1 MVCCHLLL
9 KLIAFTW
16 VIKME
21 LNYVALGERIAR
33 RRKQLNIKQNVL
45 ADQLEISNNYLSSIE
60 RGREKPSLEILIK
73 ICNALNITPDY
84 LIMGNMM
91 SNNVPQNISE
101 GLRLCTQEDIQL
113 VEVIIKT
120 MVERNGKKWNDDN
133 FF

>member
-1 MVCCHLLL
+1 
-9 KLIAFTW
+9 
-16 VIKME
+16 ME

>member
-1 MVCCHLLL
+1 MVCCHLLP